1 MYIHEAIKEA
11 MPRGKCIRRRDDFWI
26 QSKLVLFPTTTCE
39 GIIIAESNNRLAP
52 RWNPDADD
60 LMADDWEVLPG

>member
-11 MPRGKCIRRRDDFWI
+11 MPKGECIRRRDDFWI
-26 QSKLVLFPTTTCE
+26 QYKLVLFPTTYG
-39 GIIIAESNNRLAP
+39 GILLAESGSRLAQ
-52 RWNPDADD
+52 RWNPNSDA

>member
-11 MPRGKCIRRRDDFWI
+11 MPRGKCIRRRDDFWVESRI
-26 QSKLVLFPTTTCE
+26 VLFPTTTHE
-39 GIIIAESNNRLAP
+39 GIIIVGPGRKSCP
-52 RWNPDADD
+52 RWNPDATD